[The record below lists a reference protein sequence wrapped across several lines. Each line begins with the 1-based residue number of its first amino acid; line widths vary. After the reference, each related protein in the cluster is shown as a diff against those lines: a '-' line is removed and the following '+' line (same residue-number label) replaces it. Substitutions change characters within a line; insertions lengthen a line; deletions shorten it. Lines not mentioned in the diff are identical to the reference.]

1 MPDLADVKRTLK
13 DLSASADREKL
24 EGIDATILFDIKGP
38 DGGLWTV
45 DVDHGEITVEEGRSG
60 SPDVTVEATSDDLV
74 ALING
79 DLGAMAAFMQGRLK
93 VKGDMSV
100 AMKMQKLFG

>member
-13 DLSASADREKL
+13 NLSASTDREKL
-24 EGIDATILFDIKGP
+24 KDMDATILFDIKGE

-45 DVDHGEITVEEGRSG
+45 DIDHGAISVEEGESE
-60 SPDVTVEATSDDLV
+60 SADVTVEATSDDLV

-79 DLGAMAAFMQGRLK
+79 DLNAMAAFMQGRLK

-100 AMKMQKLFG
+100 AMKMQRLFS